1 MIEKLKTITTG
12 TKIASAIV
20 VVLAILLFNQS
31 GDIKGLTAEVTNAE
45 ATILTHE
52 DAIDTLTVQVASLGT
67 ELDTVNGTL
76 VQTETNRS
84 ELAITVADL
93 NSQLETTTLTLEA
106 NTVALD
112 EALANPVCPTAT
124 Q

>member
-20 VVLAILLFNQS
+20 VVLAIILFNQS
-31 GDIKGLTAEVTNAE
+31 GEIKGLTAEVTSAE
-45 ATILTHE
+45 ATILNHE
-52 DAIDTLTVQVASLGT
+52 DAIGTLMTQVSGLET
-67 ELDTVNGTL
+67 ELKAVNGVL
-76 VQTETNRS
+76 VGS
-84 ELAITVADL
+84 EADRGKLAITVADL
-93 NSQLETTTLTLEA
+93 NSQLETTTLNLEA
-106 NTVALD
+106 NTVALN